1 MTADAH
7 IPLPTR
13 VHAFGDDALGDH
25 DAVAL
30 ASLVRD
36 GAVSP
41 RELAAAAVARAEQ
54 VEKLAAVAYPSYGKP
69 LLPADR
75 TGTFY
80 GVPSFVKDNL
90 DVAGMPT
97 NQGTAAFHATPA
109 RAHSGYTRQFLST
122 GLTVLGKSAMPEFGF
137 NASSESPHVAPTR
150 NPWHTDYSVGG
161 SSGGAAALVAAGVV
175 PIAHG
180 NDGGGSIRIPAACAG
195 LVGLKPTRGRHVV
208 SGLARTLPVDI
219 VSEGVLTRT
228 VRDTAAYAAA
238 AERYW
243 RNPALKPIGRVDGPA
258 NRRMRIALVLD
269 NIAGPLAAGPTR
281 DAVERV
287 ARTLEACGHSVEPV
301 PLPFDATIENAFL
314 HYWGLLAALA
324 TTTGRLV
331 DRRFDARRVDDLTVG
346 LRALFLRRA
355 LHAPLTIRRLRAATA
370 TYERELG
377 PYDAVLL
384 PTLGHTTP
392 ELGYLSPTVPFDELI
407 QRLRAYVCFTPI
419 NNITGTPAITVPA
432 GLTAAGVPIGVQFA
446 ATRGNERTL
455 LELAYLIEAEQPF
468 PRLLP

>member
-1 MTADAH
+1 MTADAQ
-7 IPLPTR
+7 IPLPPR
-13 VHAFGDDALGDH
+13 VHAFADDALADH
-25 DAVAL
+25 DAVGL
-30 ASLVRD
+30 AELVRD
-36 GAVSP
+36 GAVAP
-41 RELAAAAVARAEQ
+41 HELTAAAVARAQQ
-54 VEKLAAVAYPSYGKP
+54 VERLAAVAYPSYANP
-69 LLPADR
+69 LLPAER

-80 GVPSFVKDNL
+80 GVPSFVKDNT

-97 NQGTAAFHATPA
+97 NQGTAAFRATPA

-137 NASSESPHVAPTR
+137 NASTEPPHSAPTR
-150 NPWHTDYSVGG
+150 NPWHTGYSVGG

-228 VRDTAAYAAA
+228 VRDTAVYAEA

-243 RNPALKPIGRVDGPA
+243 RNPSLKPIGRVEGPA
-258 NRRMRIALVLD
+258 ARRMRIALVLD
-269 NIAGPLAAGPTR
+269 NLAGPLTAGPTR
-281 DAVERV
+281 AAVERIAHV
-287 ARTLEACGHSVEPV
+287 LEFSGHSVEPV
-301 PLPFDATIENAFL
+301 PLPFDAAIERAFL
-314 HYWGLLAALA
+314 HYWGLLAAA
-324 TTTGRLV
+324 ISTTGRLL

-355 LHAPLTIRRLRAATA
+355 LYAPLTLYRLRAAAA
-370 TYERELG
+370 TYERALG
-377 PYDAVLL
+377 PYDALLL

-392 ELGYLSPTVPFDELI
+392 ELGHLSPTVPFEELI
-407 QRLRAYVCFTPI
+407 DRLRAYVCFTPI

-432 GLTAAGVPIGVQFA
+432 GLTEGGLPIGVQFA

-455 LELAYLIEAEQPF
+455 LELAYLIESEQPF
-468 PRLLP
+468 PRLDR

>member
-392 ELGYLSPTVPFDELI
+392 KLGYLSPTVPFDELI